1 MTYDEVVKKIKSR
14 QKFGIKPGLERIN
27 KLLSLISNPQKNL
40 RFVHVAGTNGK
51 GSVCSMI
58 SRLLAVSGYKTGL
71 FISPEVVNFRERIQL
86 NNKMISKKELV
97 DIFNEIE
104 PYLNKL
110 DSKAEYLTEFEL
122 VTALAFVHFSKCK
135 CDIVVLETGLGGR
148 LDATNVIEKPL
159 ASVITSL
166 SYDHVNIL
174 GNTIEKIAKEKAK
187 IIKPEGITILSHQ
200 SFKETIK
207 VVEDTAKE
215 LKNEFIYADL
225 KNISILDSSIKGS
238 TFSVN
243 SEEYFLSLPGLHQV
257 SNAHTA
263 LLAVDALKKYGFFAE
278 SSVVKTV
285 LKNMKFPARFEVLKS
300 TPTVILDGAHNFDG
314 MLKLKENIN
323 MYLKGK
329 KLIGIMGM
337 LKDKEYE
344 KSISLVLNSFE
355 KIFMVPINN
364 DRSLQ
369 LEDIE
374 KLSNNLSSK
383 IIPTSTVDL
392 AVKNSLSILRD
403 SDVLV
408 IFGSLYLA
416 SEIRPLLLK
425 I

>member
-1 MTYDEVVKKIKSR
+1 MTYDEVVKKIKNR

-27 KLLSLISNPQKNL
+27 KFLNLISNPQKNL
-40 RFVHVAGTNGK
+40 KFVHVAGTNGK

-58 SRLLAVSGYKTGL
+58 SKILASSGYKTGL

-86 NNKMISKKELV
+86 NNKMISEKELV
-97 DIFNEIE
+97 DTFNEME

-122 VTALAFVHFSKCK
+122 VTALAFVYFSKFK
-135 CDIVVLETGLGGR
+135 CDIVILETGLGGR
-148 LDATNVIEKPL
+148 LDATNVIKKTL

-174 GNTIEKIAKEKAK
+174 GNTIEKIAKEKVG

-200 SFKETIK
+200 SFKEAIK
-207 VVEDTAKE
+207 VVGDAAKE
-215 LKNEFIYADL
+215 MKNKFIYADL
-225 KNISILDSSIKGS
+225 KNVNILDSSIKGS
-238 TFSVN
+238 TFSIK

-263 LLAVDALKKYGFFAE
+263 LLVVNVLKKYGFFAE
-278 SSVVKTV
+278 NSTVKTV
-285 LKNMKFPARFEVLKS
+285 LKNMKFPARFEVLNS

-344 KSISLVLNSFE
+344 KSISLILNSFE

-369 LEDIE
+369 LKDIE

-383 IIPTSTVDL
+383 IIPTSTADL
-392 AVKNSLSILRD
+392 AVKNSLAILHN
-403 SDVLV
+403 SDALV
-408 IFGSLYLA
+408 TFGSLYLA

>member
-1 MTYDEVVKKIKSR
+1 MTYDEVVKKIRSR
-14 QKFGIKPGLERIN
+14 QKFGIKPGLERID
-27 KLLSLISNPQKNL
+27 KLLNLTSNPQKNL
-40 RFVHVAGTNGK
+40 KFIHVAGTNGK

-58 SRLLAVSGYKTGL
+58 SKILASSGYKTGL

-86 NNKMISKKELV
+86 NNKMISEKELV
-97 DIFNEIE
+97 DTFNEIE
-104 PYLNKL
+104 PYLDKL

-122 VTALAFVHFSKCK
+122 VTALAFVYFSKCK
-135 CDIVVLETGLGGR
+135 CDIVILETGLGGR
-148 LDATNVIEKPL
+148 LDATNAIEKPL
-159 ASVITSL
+159 ASIITSL

-174 GNTIEKIAKEKAK
+174 GDTIEKIAKEKAG

-200 SFKETIK
+200 SFKEAIK

-215 LKNEFIYADL
+215 MKNEFIYADF
-225 KNISILDSSIKGS
+225 KNVSILDSSIKGS

-243 SEEYFLSLPGLHQV
+243 SKEYFLSLPGLHQV

-263 LLAVDALKKYGFFAE
+263 LLVVNVLKKYGFFAE
-278 SSVVKTV
+278 NSAVKSV
-285 LKNMKFPARFEVLKS
+285 LKNMKFPARFEVLNS

-337 LKDKEYE
+337 LKDKEYK
-344 KSISLVLNSFE
+344 KSISLILSSFE

-369 LEDIE
+369 LKDIE

-392 AVKNSLSILRD
+392 AVKNSLAILHN
-403 SDVLV
+403 SDALV
-408 IFGSLYLA
+408 AFGSLYLA

>member
-1 MTYDEVVKKIKSR
+1 MTYDEVVKKIKNR

-27 KLLSLISNPQKNL
+27 KFLNLISNPQKNL
-40 RFVHVAGTNGK
+40 KFIHVAGTNGK

-58 SRLLAVSGYKTGL
+58 SKILASSGYKTGL

-86 NNKMISKKELV
+86 NNKMISEKELV
-97 DIFNEIE
+97 DIFDEIE
-104 PYLNKL
+104 PYLDKL

-122 VTALAFVHFSKCK
+122 VTALAFVYFSKFK
-135 CDIVVLETGLGGR
+135 CDIVILETGLGGR
-148 LDATNVIEKPL
+148 LDATNVIKKPL

-166 SYDHVNIL
+166 SYDHVNVL
-174 GNTIEKIAKEKAK
+174 GNTIEKIAKEKAG

-200 SFKETIK
+200 SFKEAIK
-207 VVEDTAKE
+207 VVEDAAKE
-215 LKNEFIYADL
+215 MKNKFIYADL
-225 KNISILDSSIKGS
+225 KDVNILDSSIKGS

-263 LLAVDALKKYGFFAE
+263 LLVINALKKYGFFAE
-278 SSVVKTV
+278 NSAVKTV
-285 LKNMKFPARFEVLKS
+285 LKKMKFPARFEVLNT

-314 MLKLKENIN
+314 ILKLKENIN

-329 KLIGIMGM
+329 KLIGIIGM

-344 KSISLVLNSFE
+344 KSISLILNSFE

-392 AVKNSLSILRD
+392 AVKNSLAILHNGD
-403 SDVLV
+403 ALV
-408 IFGSLYLA
+408 TFGSLYLA

>member
-1 MTYDEVVKKIKSR
+1 MTYDEVVKKIKNR

-27 KLLSLISNPQKNL
+27 KFLNLISNPQKNL
-40 RFVHVAGTNGK
+40 KFLHVAGTNGK

-58 SRLLAVSGYKTGL
+58 SKILASSGYKTGL

-86 NNKMISKKELV
+86 NNKMISEKELV

-104 PYLNKL
+104 PYLDKL

-122 VTALAFVHFSKCK
+122 VTALAFVYFSKCK
-135 CDIVVLETGLGGR
+135 CDIVILETGLGGR
-148 LDATNVIEKPL
+148 LDATNVIEKTL

-174 GNTIEKIAKEKAK
+174 GNTIEKIAKEKAG
-187 IIKPEGITILSHQ
+187 IIKPEGTTVLSNQ
-200 SFKETIK
+200 SFKEAIK
-207 VVEDTAKE
+207 VVEDAAKE
-215 LKNEFIYADL
+215 MKNEFTYADF
-225 KNISILDSSIKGS
+225 KNLSILDSSIKGS
-238 TFSVN
+238 TFSIK

-263 LLAVDALKKYGFFAE
+263 LLTVNALKKYGFFSE
-278 SSVVKTV
+278 SSAVKTV

-337 LKDKEYE
+337 LKDKEYK
-344 KSISLVLNSFE
+344 KSISLILSSFE

-369 LEDIE
+369 LKDIE

-392 AVKNSLSILRD
+392 AVKNSLAILHN
-403 SDVLV
+403 SDALV
-408 IFGSLYLA
+408 AFGSLYLA

>member
-1 MTYDEVVKKIKSR
+1 MTYDEVVKKIKNR

-27 KLLSLISNPQKNL
+27 KFLSLISNPQENL
-40 RFVHVAGTNGK
+40 KFVHVAGTNGK

-58 SRLLAVSGYKTGL
+58 SKILASSGYKTGL

-86 NNKMISKKELV
+86 NNKMISEKELV

-104 PYLNKL
+104 PYLDKL

-122 VTALAFVHFSKCK
+122 VTALAFVYFSKCK
-135 CDIVVLETGLGGR
+135 CDIVILETGLGGR

-166 SYDHVNIL
+166 SYDHINIL
-174 GNTIEKIAKEKAK
+174 GNTIEKIAKEKAG

-200 SFKETIK
+200 SFKEAIK
-207 VVEDTAKE
+207 VIKGVAKE
-215 LKNEFIYADL
+215 MKNEFIYADF
-225 KNISILDSSIKGS
+225 KNLSILDSSIKGS
-238 TFSVN
+238 TFSIK
-243 SEEYFLSLPGLHQV
+243 SEKYFLSLPGLHQV

-263 LLAVDALKKYGFFAE
+263 LLVVNVLKKYGFFAE
-278 SSVVKTV
+278 SSAVKTV
-285 LKNMKFPARFEVLKS
+285 LKNMKFPARFEVLNT

-344 KSISLVLNSFE
+344 KSISLILNSFE

-364 DRSLQ
+364 DRSSQ

-392 AVKNSLSILRD
+392 AVKNSLAILHN
-403 SDVLV
+403 SDALV
-408 IFGSLYLA
+408 AFGSLYLA
-416 SEIRPLLLK
+416 SEIRPLLIK

>member
-1 MTYDEVVKKIKSR
+1 MTYDEVVKKIKNR

-27 KLLSLISNPQKNL
+27 KFLNLISNPQKNL
-40 RFVHVAGTNGK
+40 KFVHVAGTNGK

-58 SRLLAVSGYKTGL
+58 SKILASSGYKTGL

-86 NNKMISKKELV
+86 NNKMISEKELV
-97 DIFNEIE
+97 DTFNEME

-122 VTALAFVHFSKCK
+122 VTALAFVYFSKFK
-135 CDIVVLETGLGGR
+135 CDIVILETGLGGR
-148 LDATNVIEKPL
+148 LDATNVIKKTL

-174 GNTIEKIAKEKAK
+174 GNTIEKIAKEKVG

-200 SFKETIK
+200 SFKEAIK
-207 VVEDTAKE
+207 VVGDAAKE
-215 LKNEFIYADL
+215 MKNKFIYADL
-225 KNISILDSSIKGS
+225 KNVNILDSSIKGS
-238 TFSVN
+238 TFSIK

-263 LLAVDALKKYGFFAE
+263 LLVVNVLKKYGFFAE
-278 SSVVKTV
+278 NSTVKTV
-285 LKNMKFPARFEVLKS
+285 LKNMKFPARFEVLNS

-344 KSISLVLNSFE
+344 KSISLILNSFE

-369 LEDIE
+369 LKDIE

-392 AVKNSLSILRD
+392 AVKNSLAILHNGD
-403 SDVLV
+403 ALV
-408 IFGSLYLA
+408 AFGSLYLA

>member
-1 MTYDEVVKKIKSR
+1 MTYDEVVKKIKNR

-27 KLLSLISNPQKNL
+27 KFLNLISNPQKNL
-40 RFVHVAGTNGK
+40 KFIHVAGTNGK

-58 SRLLAVSGYKTGL
+58 AKILASSGYKTGL

-86 NNKMISKKELV
+86 NNKMISEKELV

-104 PYLNKL
+104 PYLDKL

-122 VTALAFVHFSKCK
+122 VTALAFVYFSKFK
-135 CDIVVLETGLGGR
+135 CDIVILETGLGGR

-174 GNTIEKIAKEKAK
+174 GNTIEKIAKEKAG

-200 SFKETIK
+200 SFKEAIK
-207 VVEDTAKE
+207 VVEDAAKE
-215 LKNEFIYADL
+215 MKNKFIYADL
-225 KNISILDSSIKGS
+225 KDVNILDSSIKRS

-263 LLAVDALKKYGFFAE
+263 LLVINALKKYGFFAE
-278 SSVVKTV
+278 NSAVKTV
-285 LKNMKFPARFEVLKS
+285 LKKMKFPARFEVLNT

-314 MLKLKENIN
+314 ILKLKENIN

-329 KLIGIMGM
+329 KLIGIIGM

-344 KSISLVLNSFE
+344 KSISLILNSFE

-392 AVKNSLSILRD
+392 AVKNSLSILQN
-403 SDVLV
+403 SDALV
-408 IFGSLYLA
+408 AFGSLYLA

>member
-1 MTYDEVVKKIKSR
+1 MTYDEVVKKIKNR

-27 KLLSLISNPQKNL
+27 KFLNLISNPQKNL
-40 RFVHVAGTNGK
+40 KFIHVAGTNGK

-58 SRLLAVSGYKTGL
+58 SKILASSGYKTGL

-86 NNKMISKKELV
+86 NNKIISEKELV

-104 PYLNKL
+104 PYLDKL

-122 VTALAFVHFSKCK
+122 VTALAFVYFSKCK
-135 CDIVVLETGLGGR
+135 CDIVILETGLGGR

-174 GNTIEKIAKEKAK
+174 GDTIEKIAKEKAG

-200 SFKETIK
+200 SFKEAIK
-207 VVEDTAKE
+207 VIKGVAKE
-215 LKNEFIYADL
+215 MKNEFIYADF
-225 KNISILDSSIKGS
+225 KNLSILDSSIKGS
-238 TFSVN
+238 TFSIK
-243 SEEYFLSLPGLHQV
+243 SEKYFLSLLGLHQV

-263 LLAVDALKKYGFFAE
+263 LLVVNVLKKYGFFAE
-278 SSVVKTV
+278 NSAVKTV

-300 TPTVILDGAHNFDG
+300 IPTVILDGAHNFDG

-344 KSISLVLNSFE
+344 KSISLILNSFE

-392 AVKNSLSILRD
+392 AVKNSLAILHN
-403 SDVLV
+403 SDALV
-408 IFGSLYLA
+408 TFGSLYLA

>member
-1 MTYDEVVKKIKSR
+1 MTYDEVVKKIKNR
-14 QKFGIKPGLERIN
+14 QKFGIKPGLGRIN
-27 KLLSLISNPQKNL
+27 KFLSLISNPQKNL
-40 RFVHVAGTNGK
+40 KFIHVAGTNGK

-58 SRLLAVSGYKTGL
+58 SKILASSGYKTGL

-86 NNKMISKKELV
+86 NNKIISEKELV

-104 PYLNKL
+104 PYLDKL

-122 VTALAFVHFSKCK
+122 VTALAFVYFSKCK

-174 GNTIEKIAKEKAK
+174 GDTIEKIAKEKAG

-200 SFKETIK
+200 SFKEAIK
-207 VVEDTAKE
+207 VIKGVAKE
-215 LKNEFIYADL
+215 MKNEFIYADF
-225 KNISILDSSIKGS
+225 KNLSILDSSIKGS
-238 TFSVN
+238 TFSIK
-243 SEEYFLSLPGLHQV
+243 SEKYFLSLLGLHQV

-263 LLAVDALKKYGFFAE
+263 LLVINALKKYGFFAE
-278 SSVVKTV
+278 NSAVKTV
-285 LKNMKFPARFEVLKS
+285 LKKMKFPARFEVLNT

-314 MLKLKENIN
+314 ILKLKENIN

-344 KSISLVLNSFE
+344 KSISLILNSFE

-369 LEDIE
+369 LKDIK

-392 AVKNSLSILRD
+392 AVKNSLAILHN
-403 SDVLV
+403 SDALV
-408 IFGSLYLA
+408 AFGSLYLA

>member
-27 KLLSLISNPQKNL
+27 KFLSLISNPQKNL

-104 PYLNKL
+104 PHLNKL

-285 LKNMKFPARFEVLKS
+285 LKNMKFPARLEVLKS

>member
-1 MTYDEVVKKIKSR
+1 MTYDEVVKKIKNR
-14 QKFGIKPGLERIN
+14 QKFGIKPGLGRIN
-27 KLLSLISNPQKNL
+27 KFLSLISNPQKNL
-40 RFVHVAGTNGK
+40 KFIHVAGTNGK

-58 SRLLAVSGYKTGL
+58 SKILASSGYKTGL

-86 NNKMISKKELV
+86 NNKIISEKELV

-104 PYLNKL
+104 PYLDKL

-122 VTALAFVHFSKCK
+122 VTALAFVYFSKCK

-174 GNTIEKIAKEKAK
+174 GDTIEKIAKEKAG

-200 SFKETIK
+200 SFKEAIK
-207 VVEDTAKE
+207 VIKGVAKE
-215 LKNEFIYADL
+215 MKNEFIYADF
-225 KNISILDSSIKGS
+225 KNLSILDSSIKGS
-238 TFSVN
+238 TFSIK
-243 SEEYFLSLPGLHQV
+243 SEKYFLSLLGLHQV

-263 LLAVDALKKYGFFAE
+263 LLVINALKKYGFFAE
-278 SSVVKTV
+278 NSAVKTV
-285 LKNMKFPARFEVLKS
+285 LKNVKFPARFEVLNS

-314 MLKLKENIN
+314 ILKLKENIN

-344 KSISLVLNSFE
+344 KSISLILNSFE

-369 LEDIE
+369 LKDIK

-392 AVKNSLSILRD
+392 AVKNSLSILQN
-403 SDVLV
+403 SDALV
-408 IFGSLYLA
+408 TFGSLYLA

>member
-1 MTYDEVVKKIKSR
+1 MTYDEVVKKIKNR

-27 KLLSLISNPQKNL
+27 KFLNLISNPQKNL
-40 RFVHVAGTNGK
+40 KFIHVAGTNGK

-58 SRLLAVSGYKTGL
+58 SKILASSGYKTGL

-86 NNKMISKKELV
+86 NNKMISEKELV

-104 PYLNKL
+104 PYLDKL

-122 VTALAFVHFSKCK
+122 VTALAFVYFSKFK
-135 CDIVVLETGLGGR
+135 CDIVILETGLGGR
-148 LDATNVIEKPL
+148 LDATNVIKKPL

-166 SYDHVNIL
+166 SYDHVNVL
-174 GNTIEKIAKEKAK
+174 GNTIEKIAKEKAG

-200 SFKETIK
+200 SFKEAIK
-207 VVEDTAKE
+207 VVEDAAKE
-215 LKNEFIYADL
+215 MKNKFIYADL
-225 KNISILDSSIKGS
+225 KDVNILDSSIKRS

-263 LLAVDALKKYGFFAE
+263 LLVINALKKYGFFAE
-278 SSVVKTV
+278 NSAVKTV
-285 LKNMKFPARFEVLKS
+285 LKKMKFPARFEVLNT

-314 MLKLKENIN
+314 ILKLKENIN

-329 KLIGIMGM
+329 KLIGIIGM

-344 KSISLVLNSFE
+344 KSISLILNSFE

-392 AVKNSLSILRD
+392 AVKNSLSILQN
-403 SDVLV
+403 SDALV
-408 IFGSLYLA
+408 TFGSLYLA
-416 SEIRPLLLK
+416 SEIRPLLIK

>member
-1 MTYDEVVKKIKSR
+1 MTYDEVVKKIKNR

-27 KLLSLISNPQKNL
+27 KFLNLISNPQKNL
-40 RFVHVAGTNGK
+40 KFIHVAGTNGK

-58 SRLLAVSGYKTGL
+58 SKILASSGYKTGL

-86 NNKMISKKELV
+86 NNKMISEKELV

-104 PYLNKL
+104 PYLDKL

-122 VTALAFVHFSKCK
+122 VTALAFVYFSKCK
-135 CDIVVLETGLGGR
+135 CDIVILETGLGGR
-148 LDATNVIEKPL
+148 LDATNAIEKPL

-166 SYDHVNIL
+166 SYDHVNVL
-174 GNTIEKIAKEKAK
+174 GNTIEKIAKEKAG

-200 SFKETIK
+200 SFKEAIK
-207 VVEDTAKE
+207 VVEDAAKE
-215 LKNEFIYADL
+215 MKNKFIYADL
-225 KNISILDSSIKGS
+225 KDVNILDSSIKGS

-263 LLAVDALKKYGFFAE
+263 LLVINALKKYGFFAE
-278 SSVVKTV
+278 NSAVKTV
-285 LKNMKFPARFEVLKS
+285 LKKMKFPARFEVLNT

-314 MLKLKENIN
+314 ILKLKENIN

-329 KLIGIMGM
+329 KLIGIIGM

-344 KSISLVLNSFE
+344 KSISLILNSFE

-392 AVKNSLSILRD
+392 AVKNSLSILQN
-403 SDVLV
+403 SDALV
-408 IFGSLYLA
+408 AFGSLYLA

>member
-1 MTYDEVVKKIKSR
+1 MTYDEVVKKIRSR
-14 QKFGIKPGLERIN
+14 QKFGIKPGLERID
-27 KLLSLISNPQKNL
+27 KLLNLTSNPQKNL
-40 RFVHVAGTNGK
+40 KFIHVAGTNGK

-58 SRLLAVSGYKTGL
+58 SKILASSGYKTGL

-86 NNKMISKKELV
+86 NNKMISEKELV
-97 DIFNEIE
+97 DTFNEIE
-104 PYLNKL
+104 PYLDKL

-122 VTALAFVHFSKCK
+122 VTALAFVYFSKCK
-135 CDIVVLETGLGGR
+135 CDIVILETGLGGR
-148 LDATNVIEKPL
+148 LDATNAIEKPL
-159 ASVITSL
+159 ASIITSL

-174 GNTIEKIAKEKAK
+174 GDTIEKIAKEKAG

-200 SFKETIK
+200 SFKEAIK

-215 LKNEFIYADL
+215 MKNEFIYADF
-225 KNISILDSSIKGS
+225 KNVSILDSSIKGS

-243 SEEYFLSLPGLHQV
+243 SKEYFLSLPGLHQV

-263 LLAVDALKKYGFFAE
+263 LLVVNVLKKYGFFAE
-278 SSVVKTV
+278 NSAVKTV
-285 LKNMKFPARFEVLKS
+285 LKNMKFPARFEVLNS

-337 LKDKEYE
+337 LKDKEYK
-344 KSISLVLNSFE
+344 KSISLILSSFE

-369 LEDIE
+369 LKDIE

-392 AVKNSLSILRD
+392 AVKNSLAILHN
-403 SDVLV
+403 SDALV
-408 IFGSLYLA
+408 AFGSLYLA

>member
-1 MTYDEVVKKIKSR
+1 MTYDEVVKKIKNR

-27 KLLSLISNPQKNL
+27 KFLNLISNPQKNL
-40 RFVHVAGTNGK
+40 KFVHVAGTNGK

-58 SRLLAVSGYKTGL
+58 SKILASSGYKTGL

-86 NNKMISKKELV
+86 NNKMISEKELV
-97 DIFNEIE
+97 DTFNEME

-122 VTALAFVHFSKCK
+122 VTALAFVYFSKFK
-135 CDIVVLETGLGGR
+135 CDIVILETGLGGR
-148 LDATNVIEKPL
+148 LDATNVIKKTL

-174 GNTIEKIAKEKAK
+174 GNTIEKIAKEKVG

-200 SFKETIK
+200 SFKEAIK
-207 VVEDTAKE
+207 VVGDAAKE
-215 LKNEFIYADL
+215 MKNKFIYADL
-225 KNISILDSSIKGS
+225 KNVNILDSSIKGS
-238 TFSVN
+238 TFSIK

-263 LLAVDALKKYGFFAE
+263 LLVVNVLKKYGFFAE
-278 SSVVKTV
+278 NSTVKTV
-285 LKNMKFPARFEVLKS
+285 LKNMKFPARFEVLNS

-344 KSISLVLNSFE
+344 KSISLILNSFE

-369 LEDIE
+369 LKDIE

-383 IIPTSTVDL
+383 IIPTSTADL
-392 AVKNSLSILRD
+392 AVKNSLTILQN
-403 SDVLV
+403 SDALV
-408 IFGSLYLA
+408 TFGSLYLA

>member
-1 MTYDEVVKKIKSR
+1 MTYDEVVKKIKNR

-27 KLLSLISNPQKNL
+27 KFLSLISNPQENL
-40 RFVHVAGTNGK
+40 KFIHVAGTNGK

-58 SRLLAVSGYKTGL
+58 SKILASSGYKTGL

-86 NNKMISKKELV
+86 NNKMISEKELV
-97 DIFNEIE
+97 DIFDEIE
-104 PYLNKL
+104 PYLDKL

-122 VTALAFVHFSKCK
+122 VTALAFVYFSKFK
-135 CDIVVLETGLGGR
+135 CDIVILETGLGGR
-148 LDATNVIEKPL
+148 LDATNVIKKPL

-166 SYDHVNIL
+166 SYDHVNVL
-174 GNTIEKIAKEKAK
+174 GNTIEKIAKEKAG

-200 SFKETIK
+200 SFKEAIK
-207 VVEDTAKE
+207 VVEDAAKE
-215 LKNEFIYADL
+215 MKNKFIYADL
-225 KNISILDSSIKGS
+225 KDVNILDSSIKRS

-263 LLAVDALKKYGFFAE
+263 LLVINALKKYGFFAE
-278 SSVVKTV
+278 NSAVKTV
-285 LKNMKFPARFEVLKS
+285 LKKMKFPARFEVLNT

-314 MLKLKENIN
+314 ILKLKENIN

-344 KSISLVLNSFE
+344 KSISLILNSFE

-369 LEDIE
+369 LKDIK

-392 AVKNSLSILRD
+392 AVKNSLSILQN
-403 SDVLV
+403 SDALV
-408 IFGSLYLA
+408 AFGSLYLA

>member
-1 MTYDEVVKKIKSR
+1 MTYDEVVKKIKNR

-27 KLLSLISNPQKNL
+27 KFLNLISNPQKNL
-40 RFVHVAGTNGK
+40 KFVHVAGTNGK

-58 SRLLAVSGYKTGL
+58 SKILASSGYKTGL

-86 NNKMISKKELV
+86 NNKMISEKELV
-97 DIFNEIE
+97 DTFNEME

-122 VTALAFVHFSKCK
+122 VTALAFVYFSKFK
-135 CDIVVLETGLGGR
+135 CDIVILETGLGGR
-148 LDATNVIEKPL
+148 LDATNVIKKTL

-174 GNTIEKIAKEKAK
+174 GNTIEKIAKEKVG

-200 SFKETIK
+200 SFKEAIK
-207 VVEDTAKE
+207 VVGDAAKE
-215 LKNEFIYADL
+215 MKNKFIYADI
-225 KNISILDSSIKGS
+225 KNVSILDSSIKGS

-243 SEEYFLSLPGLHQV
+243 SEEYFVSLPGLHQV

-263 LLAVDALKKYGFFAE
+263 LLVVNALKKYGFFAE
-278 SSVVKTV
+278 NSTVKTV
-285 LKNMKFPARFEVLKS
+285 LKNMKFPARFEVLNT

-344 KSISLVLNSFE
+344 KSISLILNSFE

-364 DRSLQ
+364 ERSLK

-392 AVKNSLSILRD
+392 AVKNSLAILHNGD
-403 SDVLV
+403 ALV
-408 IFGSLYLA
+408 TFGSLYLA

>member
-1 MTYDEVVKKIKSR
+1 MTYDEVIKKIKIR

-27 KLLSLISNPQKNL
+27 KFLSLISNPQKNL
-40 RFVHVAGTNGK
+40 KFIHVAGTNGK

-58 SRLLAVSGYKTGL
+58 SKILASSGYKTGL

-86 NNKMISKKELV
+86 NNKMISEKELV
-97 DIFNEIE
+97 DIFDKIE

-110 DSKAEYLTEFEL
+110 DSEAEYLTEFEL
-122 VTALAFVHFSKCK
+122 VTALAFVYFSKCK
-135 CDIVVLETGLGGR
+135 CDIVILETGLGGR

-159 ASVITSL
+159 ASVVTSL

-174 GNTIEKIAKEKAK
+174 GNTIEKIAKEKAG
-187 IIKPEGITILSHQ
+187 IIKPEGITVLSKQ
-200 SFKETIK
+200 SFKEAIK
-207 VVEDTAKE
+207 VVEDASKE
-215 LKNEFIYADL
+215 LKNEFIYADI
-225 KNISILDSSIKGS
+225 KNVSILDSSIKGS

-243 SEEYFLSLPGLHQV
+243 SEEYFVSLPGLHQV

-263 LLAVDALKKYGFFAE
+263 LLVVNVLKKYGFFAE
-278 SSVVKTV
+278 NSAVKTV

-300 TPTVILDGAHNFDG
+300 IPTVILDGAHNFDG

-337 LKDKEYE
+337 LKDKKYE
-344 KSISLVLNSFE
+344 KSISLILNSFE

-369 LEDIE
+369 LKDIE

-383 IIPTSTVDL
+383 IIPTSTADL
-392 AVKNSLSILRD
+392 AVKNSLAILQN
-403 SDVLV
+403 SDALV
-408 IFGSLYLA
+408 TFGSLYLA
-416 SEIRPLLLK
+416 SEIRPLLIK

>member
-1 MTYDEVVKKIKSR
+1 MTYDEVVKKIKNR
-14 QKFGIKPGLERIN
+14 QKFGIKPGLERID
-27 KLLSLISNPQKNL
+27 KLLNLTSNPQKNL
-40 RFVHVAGTNGK
+40 KFIHVAGTNGK

-58 SRLLAVSGYKTGL
+58 SKILASSGYKTGL

-86 NNKMISKKELV
+86 NNKMISEKELV

-104 PYLNKL
+104 PYLDKL

-122 VTALAFVHFSKCK
+122 VTALAFVYFSKCK
-135 CDIVVLETGLGGR
+135 CDIVILETGLGGR

-166 SYDHVNIL
+166 SYDHVNVL
-174 GNTIEKIAKEKAK
+174 GNTIEKIAKEKAG

-200 SFKETIK
+200 SFKEAIK
-207 VVEDTAKE
+207 VIKDTAKE
-215 LKNEFIYADL
+215 MKNKFIYADL
-225 KNISILDSSIKGS
+225 KNVNILDSSIKGS

-243 SEEYFLSLPGLHQV
+243 SEKYFLSLPGLHQV

-263 LLAVDALKKYGFFAE
+263 LLVINSLKKYGFFAE
-278 SSVVKTV
+278 SSAVKTV
-285 LKNMKFPARFEVLKS
+285 LKNMKFPARFEVLNT

-337 LKDKEYE
+337 LKDKEYG
-344 KSISLVLNSFE
+344 KSISLILNSFE

-392 AVKNSLSILRD
+392 AVKNSLAILHNGD
-403 SDVLV
+403 ALV
-408 IFGSLYLA
+408 AFGSLYLA

>member
-1 MTYDEVVKKIKSR
+1 MTYDEVVKKIKNR

-27 KLLSLISNPQKNL
+27 KFLNLISNPQKNL
-40 RFVHVAGTNGK
+40 KFIHVAGTNGK

-58 SRLLAVSGYKTGL
+58 SKILASSGYNAGL

-86 NNKMISKKELV
+86 NNKMISEKELV
-97 DIFNEIE
+97 DVFNEVE
-104 PYLNKL
+104 PHLNKL
-110 DSKAEYLTEFEL
+110 DSKTEYLTEFEL
-122 VTALAFVHFSKCK
+122 VTALAFVYFSKCK
-135 CDIVVLETGLGGR
+135 CDIVILETGLGGM
-148 LDATNVIEKPL
+148 LDATNVIETPL

-174 GNTIEKIAKEKAK
+174 GSTIEKIAKEKAG
-187 IIKPEGITILSHQ
+187 IIKPKGITILSHQ
-200 SFKETIK
+200 SFKEAIK
-207 VVEDTAKE
+207 VVENVAKE
-215 LKNEFIYADL
+215 MKNKFIYANI
-225 KNISILDSSIKGS
+225 KNVNILDSSIKGS

-243 SEEYFLSLPGLHQV
+243 SEEYFVSLPGLHQV

-263 LLAVDALKKYGFFAE
+263 LLVVNALKKYSFFAE
-278 SSVVKTV
+278 NSTVKTV
-285 LKNMKFPARFEVLKS
+285 LKNMKFPARFEVLNS
-300 TPTVILDGAHNFDG
+300 APTVILDGAHNFDG
-314 MLKLKENIN
+314 ILKLKENIN

-344 KSISLVLNSFE
+344 KSISLILNSFE
-355 KIFMVPINN
+355 KIFMMPINN
-364 DRSLQ
+364 ERSLK

-383 IIPTSTVDL
+383 IIPTITVDL
-392 AVKNSLSILRD
+392 AVKNSLAILQNND
-403 SDVLV
+403 ALV
-408 IFGSLYLA
+408 TFGSLYLA

>member
-1 MTYDEVVKKIKSR
+1 MTYDEVIKKIKIR

-27 KLLSLISNPQKNL
+27 KFLSLISNPQKNL
-40 RFVHVAGTNGK
+40 KFIHVAGTNGK
-51 GSVCSMI
+51 GSVCSII
-58 SRLLAVSGYKTGL
+58 SKILASSGYKTGL

-86 NNKMISKKELV
+86 NNKMISEKELV

-104 PYLNKL
+104 PYLDKL

-122 VTALAFVHFSKCK
+122 VTALALVYFSKCK

-148 LDATNVIEKPL
+148 LDATNAIEKPL

-174 GNTIEKIAKEKAK
+174 GNTIEKIAKEKAG

-200 SFKETIK
+200 SFKEAIK
-207 VVEDTAKE
+207 VVEDAAKE
-215 LKNEFIYADL
+215 MKNEFIYADI
-225 KNISILDSSIKGS
+225 KNVSILDSSIKGS

-263 LLAVDALKKYGFFAE
+263 LLVVNVLKKYGFFAE
-278 SSVVKTV
+278 NSAVKTV

-337 LKDKEYE
+337 LKDKKYE
-344 KSISLVLNSFE
+344 KSISLILNSFE

-369 LEDIE
+369 LKDIE

-383 IIPTSTVDL
+383 IIPTSTADL
-392 AVKNSLSILRD
+392 AVKNSLAILQN
-403 SDVLV
+403 SDALV
-408 IFGSLYLA
+408 TFGSLYLA

>member
-1 MTYDEVVKKIKSR
+1 MTYDEVVKKIRSR
-14 QKFGIKPGLERIN
+14 QKFGIKPGLERID
-27 KLLSLISNPQKNL
+27 KLLNLTSNPQKNL
-40 RFVHVAGTNGK
+40 KFIHVAGTNGK

-58 SRLLAVSGYKTGL
+58 SKILASSGYKTGL

-86 NNKMISKKELV
+86 NNKMISEKELV
-97 DIFNEIE
+97 DTFNEIE
-104 PYLNKL
+104 PYLDKL

-122 VTALAFVHFSKCK
+122 VTALAFVYFSKCK
-135 CDIVVLETGLGGR
+135 CDIVILETGLGGR
-148 LDATNVIEKPL
+148 LDATNAKENPL
-159 ASVITSL
+159 ASIITSL

-174 GNTIEKIAKEKAK
+174 GDTIEKIAKEKAG

-200 SFKETIK
+200 SFKEAIK

-215 LKNEFIYADL
+215 MKNEFIYADF
-225 KNISILDSSIKGS
+225 KNVSILDSSIKGS

-243 SEEYFLSLPGLHQV
+243 SKEYFLSLPGLHQV

-263 LLAVDALKKYGFFAE
+263 LLVVNVLKKYGFFAE
-278 SSVVKTV
+278 NSSVKTV
-285 LKNMKFPARFEVLKS
+285 IKNMKLPARFEVLNS

-337 LKDKEYE
+337 LKDKEYK
-344 KSISLVLNSFE
+344 KSISLILSSFE

-369 LEDIE
+369 LKDIE

-392 AVKNSLSILRD
+392 AVKNSLAILHN
-403 SDVLV
+403 SDALV
-408 IFGSLYLA
+408 AFGSLYLA